1 MPLIKE
7 TKFDKLT
14 IRIYSDRSAAG
25 CAAAADGAATLG
37 RLLKERAGKRDIRRR
52 AVAERDVSRARRRAG
67 H

>member
-37 RLLKERAGKRDIRRR
+37 RLLKKKERVNAISPPRRR
-52 AVAERDVSRARRRAG
+52 RTRR
-67 H
+67 